1 MQKLLTGLDWI
12 LDRVTLILLAVLL
25 LVVGAQ
31 IFARYV
37 LNHSLF
43 WSEELARYLFIYLVF
58 LGSAIVLR
66 RNGHIQVS
74 FFVERLPPGPQRSVA
89 VLVDLLLLGFV
100 GIVLVQSVRLALM
113 VWTVPTAALLIPW
126 TLVYLGI
133 LLGMA
138 AMVLVMFGAL
148 WRHVRGRSQGA
159 RLW

>member
-1 MQKLLTGLDWI
+1 MTHFMRALDWI
-12 LDRVTLILLAVLL
+12 LDRVTLVLLAVLL
-25 LVVGAQ
+25 LVVGGQ
-31 IFARYV
+31 VFSRYA

-74 FFVERLPPGPQRSVA
+74 FFVERLPAGMRRGVA

-113 VWTVPTAALLIPW
+113 VWTVLTAAMEIPW

-133 LLGMA
+133 VLGMA
-138 AMVLVMFGAL
+138 AMVLTMFGAL
-148 WRHVRGRSQGA
+148 WRHATGRYEGD
-159 RLW
+159 RT

>member
-12 LDRVTLILLAVLL
+12 LDRVTLFVLAVLL

-74 FFVERLPPGPQRSVA
+74 FFVERLPTGVRWSVA
-89 VLVDLLLLGFV
+89 VLVNLLLLGFV
-100 GIVLVQSVRLALM
+100 GIVLVQSARLALM

-148 WRHVRGRSQGA
+148 WRHVTGRSEEA
-159 RLW
+159 RPW